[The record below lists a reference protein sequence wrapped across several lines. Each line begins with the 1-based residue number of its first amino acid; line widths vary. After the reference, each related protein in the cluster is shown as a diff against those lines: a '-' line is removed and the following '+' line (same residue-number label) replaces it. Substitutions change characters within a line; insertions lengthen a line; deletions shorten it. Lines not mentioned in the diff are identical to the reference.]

1 MELSKILRP
10 GNSSLKVMMSH
21 ETEEAEIRFPFQD
34 LYPININININIFIS
49 EQKLKYST
57 IFYIKITC

>member
-1 MELSKILRP
+1 MELSTTFRP
-10 GNSSLKVMMSH
+10 GNSSIKVMISH

-34 LYPININININIFIS
+34 LYPININIKIFIS
-49 EQKLKYST
+49 EQKLKDST

>member
-1 MELSKILRP
+1 MELSTTFRP
-10 GNSSLKVMMSH
+10 GNSSIKVMMSH

-34 LYPININININIFIS
+34 LYPININIKIFIS
-49 EQKLKYST
+49 EQKLKDST

>member
-1 MELSKILRP
+1 MELSKNLRP
-10 GNSSLKVMMSH
+10 GNSSIKVMMSH

-34 LYPININININIFIS
+34 LYPINININIFIS